1 MKRPLGITLV
11 AAACAA
17 IALNTAFNLIPTF
30 REGPPEQFAGLP
42 GTFQVW
48 ASIPLLI
55 AATIVTWLCVRRS
68 RHTIWA
74 MLALLAAMIFPFALL
89 LFLQSQ
95 AQSGSDPYADTTYV
109 AIRLQYVLLWPALW
123 LAAFLYLV
131 HSARKGVLT

>member
-1 MKRPLGITLV
+1 MKRPLGISLV

-42 GTFQVW
+42 GTYQIW

-55 AATIVTWLCVRRS
+55 AATIVTWLSIRRS

-74 MLALLAAMIFPFALL
+74 MLALLAAMVFPFAQF
-89 LFLQSQ
+89 LFLQTE
-95 AQSGSDPYADTTYV
+95 ARSGSDPYADTTYV
-109 AIRLQYVLLWPALW
+109 AIRLQYVLLWSALW

-131 HSARKGVLT
+131 HSARRGVLT

>member
-1 MKRPLGITLV
+1 VKRPLGITLV

-55 AATIVTWLCVRRS
+55 AATIVTWLSIRRS

-74 MLALLAAMIFPFALL
+74 MLALLAAMVFPFAL
-89 LFLQSQ
+89 FLILQTQ

-109 AIRLQYVLLWPALW
+109 AIRLQYVLLWSALW

-131 HSARKGVLT
+131 HATRKGVLT